1 MSTEL
6 PTERRTRPD
15 AGYSLVSV
23 IIALLLL
30 SVGVISLSGVL
41 TQSLSMQ
48 TVMATR
54 TSALYVAQT
63 HLELLK
69 SQDPISLASEAVVQV
84 DERGNPDAGGAFSRE
99 VTVASAGRNLMEVVV
114 IVTSPRSNN
123 PIRLVTWVYDG
134 RF

>member
-6 PTERRTRPD
+6 RSERLQHSN

-23 IIALLLL
+23 LIALLLL
-30 SVGVISLSGVL
+30 SVGVLSLSSVL

-69 SQDPISLASEAVVQV
+69 SQDPVSLASEAVVQV
-84 DERGNPDAGGAFSRE
+84 DGRGNPDAGGAFSRE

-114 IVTSPRSNN
+114 IVTTPRSTN